1 MLAGISDF
9 GQAVACPFV
18 VSGMWDF
25 RVAFI
30 RHTFRTPAFGLV
42 RESLRLIREALPHDH
57 EEFDPALPVLNVL
70 IAGDSGPYV
79 GASKSRGLTGRLASR
94 LQSSNPRIKTAVK
107 AGRTIAETAEALA
120 HVTDHFD
127 VVILMVGTN
136 DAFRHWKALPLDRNY
151 TRILSSARILLR
163 EAKRVAEHVLVI
175 YPPDLGCS
183 PFFGSNEFL
192 KERMTFR
199 SWFVRQALREARK
212 EFGVARVDLFR
223 ISQVPQLRENWGKKF
238 AATDMFH
245 LGDDGFDLI
254 ARLVCNELARK
265 RIVPLHRE

>member
-18 VSGMWDF
+18 VSGTWEF
-25 RVAFI
+25 RVALFG
-30 RHTFRTPAFGLV
+30 HTFRTPAFKLV

-57 EEFDPALPVLNVL
+57 EEYDPALPVLNVL

-79 GASKSRGLTGRLASR
+79 GASKSRGLTGRLATR
-94 LQSSNPRIKTAVK
+94 LQRHNPRIKTAVK
-107 AGRTIAETAEALA
+107 AGRTIAETAQALA
-120 HVTDHFD
+120 LINEHFN
-127 VVILMVGTN
+127 VAILMVGTN
-136 DAFRHWKALPLDRNY
+136 DAFRHWKSLPLDRNY
-151 TRILSSARILLR
+151 ARLVQHARALLR
-163 EAKRVAEHVLVI
+163 EAKRVADHVLVI

-183 PFFGSNEFL
+183 PFFASNELL

-223 ISQVPQLRENWGKKF
+223 ISQVPQLRKNWGEKF

-254 ARLVCNELARK
+254 ARLVCNELVRT
-265 RIVPLHRE
+265 RVVPLHRK

>member
-1 MLAGISDF
+1 MLNGISDF

-18 VSGMWDF
+18 VSGTWDF
-25 RVAFI
+25 RLALFG
-30 RHTFRTPAFGLV
+30 HTFRTPAFGMV

-57 EEFDPALPVLNVL
+57 EEYNPELPVLNVL

-79 GASKSRGLTGRLASR
+79 GASKSHGLTGRLATR
-94 LQSSNPRIKTAVK
+94 LNSFNPRIKTAVK
-107 AGRTIAETAEALA
+107 AGRTIAETAEALSGISE
-120 HVTDHFD
+120 HFSL
-127 VVILMVGTN
+127 VILMVGTN
-136 DAFRHWKALPLDRNY
+136 DAFRHWKTQPLDRNY
-151 TRILSSARILLR
+151 SRLLSNARALLQ
-163 EAKRVAEHVLVI
+163 EAKRVADHVLII

-212 EFGVARVDLFR
+212 ECNVLRVDLFR
-223 ISQVPQLRENWGKKF
+223 ISQVPQLRQDWGKKF

-265 RIVPLHRE
+265 RIVPLHRK